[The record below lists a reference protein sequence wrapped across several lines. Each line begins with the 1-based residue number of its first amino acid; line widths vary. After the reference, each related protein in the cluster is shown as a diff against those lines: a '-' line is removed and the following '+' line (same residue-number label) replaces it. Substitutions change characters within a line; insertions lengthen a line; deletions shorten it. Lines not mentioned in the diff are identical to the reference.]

1 MAGFDCYNIIKL
13 HCMFLVFKTTVDT
26 HGKANELK
34 PHLDELLAPAKW
46 NFDLA
51 DHDKILR
58 VEERENVA
66 GMVIDTLKIHGF
78 ECVELE

>member
-1 MAGFDCYNIIKL
+1 MAGFDCYTITKPP
-13 HCMFLVFKTTVDT
+13 CMFLVFKTTVDT

-34 PHLDELLAPAKW
+34 PHLDELLSPAKW

-58 VEERENVA
+58 VEEKENVA
-66 GMVIDTLKIHGF
+66 NIVINTLNVHGF